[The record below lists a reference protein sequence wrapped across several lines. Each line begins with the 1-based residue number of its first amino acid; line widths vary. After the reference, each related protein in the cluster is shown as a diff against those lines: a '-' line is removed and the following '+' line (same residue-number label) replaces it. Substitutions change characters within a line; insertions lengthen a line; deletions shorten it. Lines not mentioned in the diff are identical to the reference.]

1 LRFIPKIVFAAS
13 ILAAPAAF
21 ALPVNLI
28 TNGSFEITAP
38 TDPATGLING
48 ATYANMPTSGAS
60 WDVFNALP
68 GWTSGANDAGIEVQT
83 ARTGVPVDPY
93 DGKYHVE
100 LDSDNDYKGG
110 GGPGFSNSS
119 MSQTIAGLGSG
130 SYIFS
135 FAYSPRTNPDTDS
148 QIDFTF
154 DSALGNLFSGSV
166 TSVLTVGGAVTGS
179 FLTPT
184 PTAIGTWSIATVFF
198 DVLVGGDYTL
208 TFSAGGKDNELGGFI
223 DDVRLSAVPLPAPA
237 LLLLGAVASFGM
249 LRRFRK
255 A

>member
-1 LRFIPKIVFAAS
+1 MSFISKVVFAAS

-38 TDPATGLING
+38 TDPATGLINK

-100 LDSDNDYKGG
+100 LDSDNDYADG
-110 GGPGFSNSS
+110 GGPSFSNSS
-119 MSQTIAGLGSG
+119 MSQTIAGLGAG
-130 SYIFS
+130 DYKLS
-135 FAYSPRTNPDTDS
+135 FAYSPRTNPETDS
-148 QIDFTF
+148 RIDFSF
-154 DSALGNLFSGSV
+154 GSLFSGSV
-166 TSVLTVGGAVTGS
+166 TSGLTTSGAAVTGAS
-179 FLTPT
+179 LNPT
-184 PTAIGTWSIATVFF
+184 PTAIGSWSIATVFF
-198 DVLVGGDYTL
+198 NILAGGDYTL
-208 TFSAGGKDNELGGFI
+208 TFSANGTDNELGGFI
-223 DDVRLSAVPLPAPA
+223 DDVQLSAVPLPAPA
-237 LLLLGAVASFGM
+237 LLLFGAVASFGM
-249 LRRFRK
+249 FRRLQK